1 MEIHVIYTTCV
12 IMLILLGVSYTCFLA
27 AIILPTI
34 EYMFDLAKLSI
45 KEHGI
50 TRYIISIFFLVYI
63 IVMIFLIYAGYL
75 LVFAGLSYREVFQG
89 PI

>member
-1 MEIHVIYTTCV
+1 MEIHVMYITCA
-12 IMLILLGVSYTCFLA
+12 IMLILLGALYTCFLA

-50 TRYIISIFFLVYI
+50 ARYGVSILFLMYI
-63 IVMIFLIYAGYL
+63 IVMVCFIYAGYL
-75 LVFAGLSYREVFQG
+75 LVFAGLSYREVFQVQ
-89 PI
+89 I